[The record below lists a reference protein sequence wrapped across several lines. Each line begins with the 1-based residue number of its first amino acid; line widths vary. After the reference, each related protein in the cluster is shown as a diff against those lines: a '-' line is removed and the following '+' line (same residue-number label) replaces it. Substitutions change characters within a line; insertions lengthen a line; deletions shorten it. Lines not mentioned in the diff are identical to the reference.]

1 MIQKLR
7 HPVVA
12 PTGVGKN
19 DGSMMHRG
27 GWWSKR
33 WCMMVLVQDL
43 YLMLQFLGLLPQAT
57 AWNSQKISIIMFSVC
72 STNIFSFLLNTS
84 RMMTTTHW
92 SAKTWCNRK
101 ALPTSLKCLKNG
113 WRNCWIVRY
122 KTLCVLNVKALVGS
136 FEGLLH
142 DCEICKL
149 LYFRLS
155 FSIPDPDNH
164 SWSRS
169 WLRLCSTQL
178 QLSVSPA
185 PGLAPTPCGPQD
197 N

>member
-1 MIQKLR
+1 MHRPNHCLHYQCLLGAIQQLR

-57 AWNSQKISIIMFSVC
+57 AWNSKKISIIMFSVC
-72 STNIFSFLLNTS
+72 STNIFSFVLNTR

-92 SAKTWCNRK
+92 LAKTWCNRK

-113 WRNCWIVRY
+113 WRNFWIIPKYTFPESHVS
-122 KTLCVLNVKALVGS
+122 S
-136 FEGLLH
+136 FLWS
-142 DCEICKL
+142 CKI
-149 LYFRLS
+149 YIDGFIAENKM
-155 FSIPDPDNH
+155 F
-164 SWSRS
+164 
-169 WLRLCSTQL
+169 
-178 QLSVSPA
+178 
-185 PGLAPTPCGPQD
+185 
-197 N
+197 

>member
-1 MIQKLR
+1 MFQLIFCISAIPHLGTSFPLGMIQQLR
-7 HPVVA
+7 HAVVA

-57 AWNSQKISIIMFSVC
+57 VWNSQKISIIMFSVC
-72 STNIFSFLLNTS
+72 STNIFSFVLNTR

-113 WRNCWIVRY
+113 WRNCWI
-122 KTLCVLNVKALVGS
+122 
-136 FEGLLH
+136 
-142 DCEICKL
+142 
-149 LYFRLS
+149 
-155 FSIPDPDNH
+155 IPK
-164 SWSRS
+164 
-169 WLRLCSTQL
+169 
-178 QLSVSPA
+178 
-185 PGLAPTPCGPQD
+185 
-197 N
+197 